1 MNSRIWLSPPHL
13 TGEELEYIQNSL
25 SENWVSS
32 VGPDIDKF
40 ENAIQDYLNDDIEV
54 VALNSGTSAIHLAL
68 IQLGVERDDEVI
80 CQSFTF
86 SASVNPVLYL
96 GAKPIFVDSESDTWN
111 ICPNLLEQ
119 AIKDR
124 ISKGK
129 KPKAIIA
136 VHLYGM
142 PYKIN
147 EIHNIAKE
155 YEIPII
161 EDAAEALGST
171 YNGQK
176 CGTFG
181 DIGILSFNGNKI
193 ITTSAGGALICK
205 SKKIKETIIH
215 LATQAKDD
223 APHYQHSK
231 IGYNYRISNI
241 LSGIGLAQIKVI
253 NDRVKSRKRNFDYYH
268 SHLTDLSNISFLDDI
283 QGTLTNRWLTSIL
296 AESYQEREKIRLTLE
311 HSNIE
316 SKPLWKPLHLQPV
329 FSKFPSYVNGI
340 SEDLFKR
347 GLCLPSGSNLTNLD
361 LKKVES
367 AIKQVDFIK

>member
-1 MNSRIWLSPPHL
+1 MNSKIWVSPPHM

-32 VGPDIDKF
+32 VGPNINKF
-40 ENAIQDYLNDDIEV
+40 EDTIQDYLNSVVEV

-68 IQLGVERDDEVI
+68 IQLGVGCDDEVI

-86 SASVNPVLYL
+86 SASANPIFYL
-96 GAKPIFVDSESDTWN
+96 GAKPVFVDSEIDTWN
-111 ICPNLLEQ
+111 ICPELLEK

-142 PYKIN
+142 PYKVT
-147 EIHNIAKE
+147 EVHQIAKK

-161 EDAAEALGST
+161 EDAAEALGSE
-171 YNGQK
+171 YKSQK

-193 ITTSAGGALICK
+193 ITTSGGGALICK
-205 SKKIKETIIH
+205 SKEIKNNIIH
-215 LATQAKDD
+215 LATQAKED
-223 APHYQHSK
+223 APHYQHTK

-241 LSGIGLAQIKVI
+241 LSGIGLAQMKVI
-253 NDRVKSRKRNFDYYH
+253 EDRVASRRDNYIFYTENLKTNSTITFLKEPKH
-268 SHLTDLSNISFLDDI
+268 FLSNRWMTTILTKSFD
-283 QGTLTNRWLTSIL
+283 
-296 AESYQEREKIRLTLE
+296 EREKLRLALE
-311 HSNIE
+311 KNNIE
-316 SKPLWKPLHLQPV
+316 SKPLWKPLHLQPI
-329 FSKFPSYVNGI
+329 FLEYPSYINGI
-340 SEDLFKR
+340 SENLFNR
-347 GLCLPSGSNLTNLD
+347 GLCLPSGSNLSNND
-361 LKKVES
+361 LERI
-367 AIKQVDFIK
+367 AILINQHF